1 MCGISGCVL
10 RVGDREPPAPLVA
23 VVEYQNRRGPD
34 STGYISR
41 ALADGRSLWLAHNRL
56 SIVDLSSDANQPMVS
71 QDERYTLVFNG
82 MIYNYVELRE
92 ELVATGYVFRTASDT
107 EVLMAAL
114 TVWGEAGFGRL
125 FGMFALALH
134 DRVTNRL
141 ILARDRFGV
150 KPLYYRQ
157 EGGDFWFASTPGAI
171 ATNEKCEPD
180 LEYAGRGI
188 RLKYYEDETDIAP
201 YLGIHAMPPG
211 HYAVL
216 DLGAREEIVPRPYYD
231 LDAAWRAEQPRLAD
245 MAAAE
250 LRTELFE
257 RLRHAT
263 MIRLRADVPI
273 GLSLSSG
280 VDSTTVAA
288 LCAEAGVPPLGF
300 CFGDP
305 EDDTSE
311 APGVRRFAQYL
322 GHKVRFIPQVQ
333 GGDARRL
340 FWSAL
345 RAQGAP
351 FPHTSQIA
359 QYAVFEDARAHGI
372 KVMLGGQGGDEA
384 FMGYRKFFLFQVRHM
399 LRSRD
404 WSAVPAAASNILQI
418 LPAIASRASLFWRE
432 RGRYSAESSEGL
444 GSGLTLPALTRS
456 PPPGAGLGGDP
467 AIRQALDVTRYSLP
481 SLLRY
486 EDRNSMGNSIE
497 SRLPFLDHRVIEFG
511 TALPIRHKLRN
522 GMGKYL
528 LRDAMRGR
536 VPDWILFN
544 RDKRGFDTRHA
555 DWVASG
561 IGDAIRQG
569 LAIHASAATGFLP
582 AGATIDRYFSDT
594 QLTDVASRFAEAT
607 TLLWLLDSSFA
618 SYPET

>member
-10 RVGDREPPAPLVA
+10 RVGDRVPPASLVA
-23 VVEYQNRRGPD
+23 IVESQHRRGPD
-34 STGYISR
+34 STGYMAR
-41 ALADGRSLWLAHNRL
+41 ALGDGRTLWLAHNRL
-56 SIVDLSSDANQPMVS
+56 SIIDLSSDANQPMAS
-71 QDERYTLVFNG
+71 QDERYSLIFNG
-82 MIYNYVELRE
+82 EIYNYVELRE
-92 ELVATGYVFRTASDT
+92 ELAAAGYAFRTSSDT
-107 EVLMAAL
+107 EVLLAAL
-114 TVWGEAGFGRL
+114 TMWGEAGLDRL
-125 FGMFALALH
+125 FGMFTIALH
-134 DRVTNRL
+134 DRSTNRL
-141 ILARDRFGV
+141 LLARDRFGV
-150 KPLYYRQ
+150 KPLFYRQ
-157 EGGDFWFASTPGAI
+157 DGENIWFASTPGAI
-171 ATNEKCEPD
+171 AQNEKCEPD

-188 RLKYYEDETDIAP
+188 RLKYYEDETGIAP
-201 YLGIHAMPPG
+201 YCGLHAMPPG
-211 HYAVL
+211 HYAVI
-216 DLGAREEIVPRPYYD
+216 DLGQRESIALRPYYD
-231 LDAAWRAEQPRLAD
+231 LNSRWRAERPRLAN
-245 MAAAE
+245 MATGE
-250 LRTELFE
+250 LRSELFE

-305 EDDTSE
+305 EDSASE
-311 APGVRRFAQYL
+311 APGVRLFAAYL
-322 GHKVRFIPQVQ
+322 GQQVRFIPQVQ
-333 GGDARRL
+333 GTDARRL
-340 FWSAL
+340 FWSTL

-359 QYAVFEDARAHGI
+359 QFAVFEDARAHGI

-404 WSAVPAAASNILQI
+404 WRAVPAAASNIVQI
-418 LPAIASRASLFWRE
+418 LPAVASRASLFWRE
-432 RGRYSAESSEGL
+432 RGRYSAEGAEGL
-444 GSGLTLPALTRS
+444 GSGLTLPPLTS
-456 PPPGAGLGGDP
+456 SASPGAGLGGDP

-528 LRDAMRGR
+528 LRDAMRGK

-555 DWVASG
+555 DWIASG

-569 LAIHASAATGFLP
+569 LAMHKGAAAAYLP
-582 AGATIDRYFSDT
+582 ADTAIDNYFSDRE
-594 QLTDVASRFAEAT
+594 LTDVASRFAEAT
-607 TLLWLLDSSFA
+607 TLLWLLDSGFS
-618 SYPET
+618 SYPER

>member
-10 RVGDREPPAPLVA
+10 RAGDQAPPAPLVA
-23 VVEYQNRRGPD
+23 VVEYQHRRGPD
-34 STGYISR
+34 STNYVAR
-41 ALADGRSLWLAHNRL
+41 ALGDGRTLWLAHNRL
-56 SIVDLSSDANQPMVS
+56 SIIDLSTYANQPMSS
-71 QDERYTLVFNG
+71 QDERYSLVFNG
-82 MIYNYVELRE
+82 EIYNYVELRE
-92 ELVATGYVFRTASDT
+92 ELVAAGYVFRTSSDT
-107 EVLMAAL
+107 EVLLAAL
-114 TVWGEAGFGRL
+114 ITWGEQGLGRL
-125 FGMFALALH
+125 FGMFTIALH
-134 DRVTNRL
+134 DRATNRL
-141 ILARDRFGV
+141 LLARDRFGV
-150 KPLYYRQ
+150 KPLFYRQ
-157 EGGDFWFASTPGAI
+157 SGDDIWFASTPGAI
-171 ATNEKCEPD
+171 AQNEKCD
-180 LEYAGRGI
+180 ANLEYAGRGI

-201 YLGIHAMPPG
+201 YHGLHAMPPG
-211 HYAVL
+211 HYAAIDL
-216 DLGAREEIVPRPYYD
+216 DRPGTIAPQRYYD
-231 LDAAWRAEQPRLAD
+231 LDARRRAERPRLAAMGAD
-245 MAAAE
+245 E
-250 LRTELFE
+250 LRAELFE

-288 LCAEAGVPPLGF
+288 LCAEAGVPPIGF

-305 EDDTSE
+305 DDSASE
-311 APGVRRFAQYL
+311 APGVRRFAAHL
-322 GHKVRFIPQVQ
+322 GQRVRFIPQVQ
-333 GGDARRL
+333 GADARRL
-340 FWSAL
+340 FWNTL

-359 QYAVFEDARAHGI
+359 QFAVFKDARAHGV

-404 WSAVPAAASNILQI
+404 WRSVPEAASNFLQI
-418 LPAIASRASLFWRE
+418 LPAVASRASLFWRE
-432 RGRYSAESSEGL
+432 RGRYSAEGAEGL
-444 GSGLTLPALTRS
+444 GSGLTLPPLANS
-456 PPPGAGLGGDP
+456 ASPGAGLGGDP

-528 LRDAMRGR
+528 LRDAMRGK

-555 DWVASG
+555 DFIASG

-569 LAIHASAATGFLP
+569 LAIHKQAAAYLP
-582 AGATIDRYFSDT
+582 ADATINRYFSDRA
-594 QLTDVASRFAEAT
+594 LTEVASRFAEAT
-607 TLLWLLDSSFA
+607 TLLWLLDPGLS
-618 SYPET
+618 SYPEG

>member
-10 RVGDREPPAPLVA
+10 KIGDRTPPTGLIA
-23 VVEYQNRRGPD
+23 VVESQSSRGPD
-34 STGYISR
+34 STGYLSR
-41 ALADGRSLWLAHNRL
+41 SLGDGRSLWFAHNRL
-56 SIVDLSSDANQPMVS
+56 SIIDLSADANQPMVS
-71 QDERYTLVFNG
+71 QDGRYSLVFNG
-82 MIYNYVELRE
+82 AIYNYVELRE
-92 ELVATGYVFRTASDT
+92 ELAASGFDFRTVSDT
-107 EVLMAAL
+107 EVLLAAL
-114 TVWGEAGFGRL
+114 IVWGEAGLARL
-125 FGMFALALH
+125 YGMFTLAFH
-134 DRVTNRL
+134 DRETNRL

-157 EGGDFWFASTPGAI
+157 NGDDIWFASTAAAI
-171 ATNEKCEPD
+171 ARNERCDPD
-180 LEYAGRGI
+180 LEYVGRGI
-188 RLKYYEDETDIAP
+188 RLKYYEDETGIAP
-201 YLGIHAMPPG
+201 YLGIAAMPPG
-211 HYAVL
+211 HYAAI
-216 DLGAREEIVPRPYYD
+216 DLSAHETLVPRPYYD
-231 LDAAWRAEQPRLAD
+231 LDAAWRAERPRLD
-245 MAAAE
+245 SLPVGD

-273 GLSLSSG
+273 GISLSSG

-288 LCAEAGVPPLGF
+288 LCAEAGVLPLGF

-305 EDDTSE
+305 DDDASE
-311 APGVRRFAQYL
+311 APGVRRFAAQL
-322 GHKVRFIPQVQ
+322 GQKVRFIPQKT
-333 GGDARRL
+333 GADAQRL
-340 FWSAL
+340 FWRTL

-399 LRSRD
+399 LRTRD
-404 WSAVPAAASNILQI
+404 WAAAPSAASNILQI
-418 LPAIASRASLFWRE
+418 LPAVASRAPLFWRE
-432 RGRYSAESSEGL
+432 RGRYSAEGTDGL
-444 GSGLTLPALTRS
+444 GSGLTLPSLTASVS
-456 PPPGAGLGGDP
+456 PGTGLGSDP

-511 TALPIRHKLRN
+511 IALPIAHKLRG

-528 LRDAMRGR
+528 LRDALRGK

-555 DWVASG
+555 DWIASG
-561 IGDAIRQG
+561 IGDAIRKG
-569 LAIHASAATGFLP
+569 LCIHKEAAAAYLP
-582 AGATIDRYFSDT
+582 ADAAINSYFSDRE
-594 QLTDVASRFAEAT
+594 LTAVASRFAEAT
-607 TLLWLLDSSFA
+607 TLLWLLDPRLS
-618 SYPET
+618 SYPES

>member
-10 RVGDREPPAPLVA
+10 KVGDRTPPAGLIA
-23 VVEYQNRRGPD
+23 VVESQSSRGPD
-34 STGYISR
+34 STGY
-41 ALADGRSLWLAHNRL
+41 LARSLGNGRSLWLAHNRL
-56 SIVDLSSDANQPMVS
+56 SIIDLSFDANQPMVS
-71 QDERYTLVFNG
+71 QDERYSLVFNG
-82 MIYNYVELRE
+82 AIYNYVELRE
-92 ELVATGYVFRTASDT
+92 ELTAVGFGFRTVSDT
-107 EVLMAAL
+107 EVLLAAL
-114 TVWGEAGFGRL
+114 IVWGEAGLARL
-125 FGMFALALH
+125 YGMFTLAFH
-134 DRVTNRL
+134 DRETNRL

-157 EGGDFWFASTPGAI
+157 DGDDIWFASTPGAI
-171 ATNEKCEPD
+171 ARNERCDPD
-180 LEYAGRGI
+180 LEYVGRGI
-188 RLKYYEDETDIAP
+188 RLKYYEDETGMAP
-201 YLGIHAMPPG
+201 YLGIAAMPPG
-211 HYAVL
+211 HFAAI
-216 DLGAREEIVPRPYYD
+216 DLGAREMLAPRPYYD
-231 LDAAWRAEQPRLAD
+231 LDAAWRAERPRLD
-245 MAAAE
+245 KLPLGV

-273 GLSLSSG
+273 GISLSSG

-305 EDDTSE
+305 DDDTSE
-311 APGVRRFAQYL
+311 APAVRRFASQL
-322 GHKVRFIPQVQ
+322 GQKVRFIPQKT
-333 GGDARRL
+333 GADAQRL
-340 FWSAL
+340 FWRTL

-359 QYAVFEDARAHGI
+359 QYAVFEDARAHDV

-384 FMGYRKFFLFQVRHM
+384 LMGYRKFFLFQVRHM
-399 LRSRD
+399 LRTRD
-404 WSAVPAAASNILQI
+404 WAAVPSAASNVLQI
-418 LPAIASRASLFWRE
+418 LPAVASRASLFWRE
-432 RGRYSAESSEGL
+432 RGRYSAEGTEGL
-444 GSGLTLPALTRS
+444 GSGLILPSLTAS
-456 PPPGAGLGGDP
+456 VSPGAGLGSDP

-511 TALPIRHKLRN
+511 IALPIAHKLR
-522 GMGKYL
+522 GGRGKYL
-528 LRDAMRGR
+528 LRDAMRGK

-555 DWVASG
+555 DWIASG

-569 LAIHASAATGFLP
+569 LTIHAGRSAKYLP
-582 AGATIDRYFSDT
+582 ADASIAGYFSDE
-594 QLTDVASRFAEAT
+594 QLSNIASRFAEAT
-607 TLLWLLDSSFA
+607 TLLWLLDPCFA
-618 SYPET
+618 SYPAP